1 MIFKK
6 IFHFFD
12 VLEDKVRAKLSKAP
26 IIYALVGGVGIVL
39 FWRGIWHTAD
49 DSGLSSIG
57 SVILGSIILLISGV
71 FVSSFVGNRLIIS
84 GLKGE
89 HKLAEKKGEQL
100 QEEFEEE
107 ESEIKKVE
115 NTLNKIEKD
124 IVEIKEEIGNK

>member
-1 MIFKK
+1 MIKK
-6 IFHFFD
+6 TIHFFD
-12 VLEDKVRAKLSKAP
+12 VLEDKVRGKLSKAP

-39 FWRGIWHTAD
+39 FWRGVWHTAD

-57 SVILGSIILLISGV
+57 SLILGTIVLLISGI

-89 HKLAEKKGEQL
+89 KKIAEKTEEEIKG
-100 QEEFEEE
+100 E

-115 NTLNKIEKD
+115 NTLHKIEAELS
-124 IVEIKEEIGNK
+124 EIKNEIEHKK